1 MTGLELYI
9 WGFLSTLVFKSFMSM
24 GGVGAA
30 FILVPIFYW
39 LGMPFPQA
47 AATGLMLGV
56 LNTGIA
62 SYHFAKDGL
71 VNFRVAVFLIIA
83 ILVFSP
89 LGVYFSNVVNK
100 NILLAVLAGFLVTAG
115 SMMLFYHPGKRA
127 GEGQLKTMPV
137 ASSAVGSIVGFLSG
151 LLGVGGGSF
160 LGPFLVWLGMDG
172 KEVAGTSAFVV
183 MFSSL
188 IGFAGHI
195 GFEFSRLN
203 YGFLI
208 VTGVAALAGG
218 EIGSWLTRFKLTG
231 KQVKQVIGFFQYMVA
246 AKIIIDLLPLL
257 H

>member
-1 MTGLELYI
+1 MELYI

-56 LNTGIA
+56 LNTGVA
-62 SYHFAKDGL
+62 SINYARDRL
-71 VNFRVAVFLIIA
+71 INFKVAIPLIVA
-83 ILVFSP
+83 IFIFSP
-89 LGVYFSNVVNK
+89 LGVYSSNVVDK
-100 NILLAVLAGFLVTAG
+100 QILLIIFAAFLITAG
-115 SMMLFYHPGKRA
+115 SMMLFYHPSQNVY
-127 GEGQLKTMPV
+127 EEHVKTRPV
-137 ASSAVGSIVGFLSG
+137 AGFGVGGIIGFLSG

-188 IGFAGHI
+188 IGFLGHI
-195 GFEFSRLN
+195 GLEYSHLN
-203 YGFLI
+203 YLFLI
-208 VTGVAALAGG
+208 LTGIASLMGG
-218 EIGSWLTRFKLTG
+218 LIGSWLTRFKLTG
-231 KQVKQVIGFFQYMVA
+231 KQVKQVIGIFQYLVA
-246 AKIIIDLLPLL
+246 LKIVLDLLKVT
-257 H
+257 HT